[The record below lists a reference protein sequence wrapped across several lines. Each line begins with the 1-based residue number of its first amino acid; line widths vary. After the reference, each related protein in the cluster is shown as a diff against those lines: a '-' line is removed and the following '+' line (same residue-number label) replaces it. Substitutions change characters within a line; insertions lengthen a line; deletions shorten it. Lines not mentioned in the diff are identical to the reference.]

1 MKLKY
6 IMTLYSPIIFNE
18 CLLHCDI
25 AEGVQNVES
34 AGFVK
39 ISWNPTTGFECQ
51 TYGESASLQ
60 LMPSDKDAERIE
72 RFLNNQSI

>member
-1 MKLKY
+1 MRLKY

-18 CLLHCDI
+18 CLLHTDVAI
-25 AEGVQNVES
+25 GLDAVIS

-51 TYGESASLQ
+51 TYGESISLG
-60 LMPSDKDAERIE
+60 MSPKNNDAERIE
-72 RFLNNQSI
+72 QFLNNQSI